1 MYARTFVSLVIFDAR
16 AVSRE
21 GVLVYT
27 LVLVL
32 LATVA
37 ARVLGQFEPA
47 LGIARFHP
55 VIAIAVLISIVVA
68 FAMICGLLLVDET
81 DSGVREALAVVP
93 ARPGLLL
100 LCRTALALVCTVVL
114 SLAGIA
120 IMGLVALPLAAW
132 LAVVA
137 VLAPAVPVAGLV
149 IPAVAG
155 NKVEALALFKG
166 ASLILLAPLATF
178 FLPDAGYRLAFLV
191 SPTGWAVEA
200 YRAFLEG
207 SPTGYLWSAGGVLY
221 ASALMAAAA
230 VHYHRTVYR
239 LRR

>member
-1 MYARTFVSLVIFDAR
+1 MYARAFAALVAFDAR
-16 AVSRE
+16 GIGRE

-27 LVLVL
+27 LVLIL
-32 LATVA
+32 LATAGV
-37 ARVLGQFEPA
+37 RVLGHFEPS
-47 LGIARFHP
+47 LGIAHFHP
-55 VIAIAVLISIVVA
+55 AIVIAALINVVVA

-93 ARPGLLL
+93 VRPGLLL
-100 LCRTALALVCTVVL
+100 LCRTSVALVSTVVL
-114 SLAGIA
+114 SLAAIA
-120 IMGLVALPLAAW
+120 IMGLVSLPLTAW

-137 VLAPAVPVAGLV
+137 VLALTVPATALT
-149 IPAVAG
+149 IAAVTG

-166 ASLILLAPLATF
+166 ASLVLLAPVASF
-178 FLPDAGYRLAFLV
+178 FLPEAGYRYAFLV

-207 SPTGYLWSAGGVLY
+207 SGDGTLWAAGGAVY
-221 ASALMAAAA
+221 AGALTAAAA
-230 VHYHRTVYR
+230 LHFHRSVYR